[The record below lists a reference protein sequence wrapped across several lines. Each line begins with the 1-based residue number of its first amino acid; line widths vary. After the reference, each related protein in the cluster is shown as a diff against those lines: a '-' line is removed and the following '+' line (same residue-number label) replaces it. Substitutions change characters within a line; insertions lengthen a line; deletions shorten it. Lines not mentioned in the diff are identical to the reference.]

1 QTKVKEN
8 MKISLIKDILAKAGF
23 IFQNDRYCKGA
34 EEIDLFITTKINLV
48 YRYPSRDCENYK
60 K

>member
-1 QTKVKEN
+1 
-8 MKISLIKDILAKAGF
+8 LAKTGF

-34 EEIDLFITTKINLV
+34 EEIDLFISTKINLV
-48 YRYPSRDCENYK
+48 YRYPSKDCEIPK

>member
-1 QTKVKEN
+1 

-23 IFQNDRYCKGA
+23 IIQNDRYCKGA

>member
-1 QTKVKEN
+1 MQ
-8 MKISLIKDILAKAGF
+8 IKMPAYKTGF

-34 EEIDLFITTKINLV
+34 EEIALFITTKINLV